1 MLEIRTANG
10 SKIQVQGAGLK
21 ALDIGLDELLRPL
34 KRVYEDA
41 MMDVKEEA
49 EKNFPYDF
57 RRTLSNKSKPHA
69 RDQFRIDTKKVIQG
83 GNLSLET
90 SLYND
95 AEYAYMIKTSKK
107 FVSQTSQQ
115 SRVPLPQG
123 AHVFSKL
130 MWFPIRKAATK
141 VARDSA
147 NIFISILRRAA

>member
-21 ALDIGLDELLRPL
+21 ALDIGLDELLMPL
-34 KRVYEDA
+34 KRVYEGA
-41 MMDVKEEA
+41 MVEVRDEA
-49 EKNFPYDF
+49 QKNFPYNF
-57 RRTLSNKSKPHA
+57 RRSKSDQGRPHA
-69 RDQFRIDTKKVIQG
+69 RDQFRIDSKKVIQNG
-83 GNLSLET
+83 RISLET

-107 FVSQTSQQ
+107 FESKTTQG

-130 MWFPIRKAATK
+130 MWSPVRKAAVK

-147 NIFISILRRAA
+147 NIFIDILRRAA